1 VRLFALGCV
10 DTPQAS
16 RTLQPLMGMTPGRP
30 RRGRNTTG
38 LNAGRRTSAGVAS
51 AVLSLAT
58 AMVASAAVEITLD
71 GPEFDVLRVESRERG
86 NPGAAL
92 GTAVAAW
99 RAENWELAR
108 DLLQGVSGR
117 YPVVADHADLLLLRI
132 ALEVGDAAKT
142 AELASAWDHADPSLG
157 AEVSEILGNAR
168 ATLGDSTAAR
178 NAWQAAIAGDP
189 LGANHARLH
198 LKLAD
203 SFAADGDFAAALKS
217 FLEVWTGHPTSPQA
231 EPANAA
237 LDRIAAERGSDPRTA
252 THYRRRADVFFRRHD
267 NEAALA
273 DYERA
278 LAMGM
283 LGKSETR
290 RASRQ
295 RAQTL
300 FRLRRYPEAVEA
312 YGALRPAPEY
322 LTERARA
329 IARAGDPV
337 AGAREL
343 EVIARNSKG
352 RVSARAL
359 FLAGLLW
366 DGEGKSERARSLFER
381 VIRTAA
387 GTSYANVAL
396 WNFGWSA
403 YREGRIDEARRS
415 FERLL
420 SHDAKGVS
428 ALRARYWLART
439 REAQGDLAAEAAFA
453 ELAREFPLSYYG
465 WRARLRVDDRALPR
479 RKSDRAIDLGSESLG
494 PEAMARPR
502 ILLEAGLEAEGR
514 RELDHLYPQ
523 AESLADRLALS
534 NLYANSG
541 DFNRSQ
547 RLIVEEF
554 STSLARGP
562 IPEQLEMWWY
572 AWPAPYGEDMRRAT
586 GDGDWIEP
594 GLVYAL
600 MREESGYRPTVVS
613 AVGARGLLQIM
624 PETGERLAQDVAMS
638 DFDPD
643 DLFEPAVNIRL
654 GSHYLR
660 NLLIRFD
667 GQLSAAI
674 ASYNAGPTAV
684 SRWIDPELDDD
695 EWVESIPYD
704 QTRAYVKR
712 VLRSLYAY
720 RVLY

>member
-1 VRLFALGCV
+1 
-10 DTPQAS
+10 
-16 RTLQPLMGMTPGRP
+16 MGMTPGRS
-30 RRGRNTTG
+30 RRVGNTTG
-38 LNAGRRTSAGVAS
+38 PSGRRFARAGFAT
-51 AVLSLAT
+51 AVLSLAAT
-58 AMVASAAVEITLD
+58 LIASAAVKISPEDPALD
-71 GPEFDVLRVESRERG
+71 GIQVERRESG

-92 GTAVAAW
+92 AAAVAAW
-99 RAENWELAR
+99 RAENWDLAR
-108 DLLQGVSGR
+108 ELLTDVSAR
-117 YPVVADHADLLLLRI
+117 YPLIADYADLLLLRI
-132 ALEVGDAAKT
+132 ALANDDPAQTAA
-142 AELASAWDHADPSLG
+142 LAAAWDHSDSQLG
-157 AEVSEILGNAR
+157 AEVSEILANAR
-168 ATLGDSTAAR
+168 AALGESEAAR
-178 NAWQAAIAGDP
+178 TAWQAAIAADS
-189 LGANHARLH
+189 LAANHARLQ

-203 SFAADGDFAAALKS
+203 SFAADGDSATALKS
-217 FLEVWTGHPTSPQA
+217 FLEVWTTHPTSPEA
-231 EPANAA
+231 ERAGAA
-237 LDRIAAERGSDPRTA
+237 LDELATQRGSDPRTA
-252 THYRRRADVFFRRHD
+252 SHHRRRADAFFRHRN

-278 LAMGM
+278 IALGT
-283 LGKSETR
+283 LGKSEAR
-290 RASRQ
+290 RAKRQ
-295 RAQTL
+295 RAHTL

-312 YGALRPAPEY
+312 YGALPPAPEY
-322 LTERARA
+322 LIERARA
-329 IARAGDPV
+329 IARAGDPA

-366 DGEGKSERARSLFER
+366 DGEGKTERARNLFER
-381 VIRTAA
+381 VIGSAA

-403 YREGRIDEARRS
+403 YREGRIDEARQS

-420 SHDAKGVS
+420 SRDAKGVS

-439 REAQGDLAAEAAFA
+439 REAQGELAAEAAFA
-453 ELAREFPLSYYG
+453 EIAREYPLSYYG

-479 RKSDRAIDLGSESLG
+479 EKSERTIDPGTEALGLD
-494 PEAMARPR
+494 AMARPQ

-514 RELDHLYPQ
+514 RELNRLYPQ
-523 AESLADRLALS
+523 AKSLVDRLALS

-554 STSLARGP
+554 STTLARGP

-572 AWPAPYGEDMRRAT
+572 AWPAPFSEDMSRAT
-586 GDGDWIEP
+586 NDGDWIEP

-600 MREESGYRPTVVS
+600 MREESGYRPRVVS
-613 AVGARGLLQIM
+613 TVGARGLLQIM
-624 PETGERLAQDVAMS
+624 PKTGEKLAQEVALAT
-638 DFDPD
+638 FDPE
-643 DLFEPAVNIRL
+643 DLFDPTVNIRL

-660 NLLIRFD
+660 TLLIRFD
-667 GQLSAAI
+667 NQASAAI
-674 ASYNAGPTAV
+674 ASYNAGPNAV
-684 SRWIDPELDDD
+684 ARWIDPELDDD
-695 EWVESIPYD
+695 EWVEAIPYD

>member
-1 VRLFALGCV
+1 
-10 DTPQAS
+10 
-16 RTLQPLMGMTPGRP
+16 M
-30 RRGRNTTG
+30 
-38 LNAGRRTSAGVAS
+38 
-51 AVLSLAT
+51 LSLA
-58 AMVASAAVEITLD
+58 AAGFASAAIGIAPD
-71 GPEFDVLRVESRERG
+71 GRELGVLRVETRERG

-92 GTAVAAW
+92 GAAVAAW
-99 RAENWELAR
+99 RAGNWELAR
-108 DLLQGVSGR
+108 GRLQGVSTR

-132 ALEVGDAAKT
+132 AFDAGDASGT
-142 AELASAWDHADPSLG
+142 AALAATWNHSDSPLG

-168 ATLGDSTAAR
+168 ADLGESVAAR
-178 NAWQAAIAGDP
+178 IAWQAALEADP
-189 LGANHARLH
+189 LGANHARLQ

-203 SFAADGDFAAALKS
+203 SYAADGDSAAALKS
-217 FLEVWTGHPTSPQA
+217 FLDVWTTHPTSPQA

-237 LDRIAAERGSDPRTA
+237 LDRIASERGSDPRTA
-252 THYRRRADVFFRRHD
+252 THFRRRADVFFRRHD
-267 NEAALA
+267 NPAALA
-273 DYERA
+273 GYERA
-278 LAMGM
+278 LAMGT

-290 RASRQ
+290 RAKRQ
-295 RAQTL
+295 RAHTL

-312 YGALRPAPEY
+312 YGALPLAPEY

-329 IARAGDPV
+329 IARAGDPA

-366 DGEGKSERARSLFER
+366 HGEGKTERARSLFER
-381 VIRTAA
+381 VIGTAA
-387 GTSYANVAL
+387 GTSYANIAL

-403 YREGRIDEARRS
+403 YREGRIGEAQQS

-420 SHDAKGVS
+420 SRDAKGIS

-439 REAQGDLAAEAAFA
+439 REAQGDLTAAAAFA
-453 ELAREFPLSYYG
+453 DIAREFPLSYYG

-479 RKSDRAIDLGSESLG
+479 RTSERAVDPGTDTLG
-494 PEAMARPR
+494 PDALARPQ

-514 RELDHLYPQ
+514 RELDRLYPQ
-523 AESLADRLALS
+523 ANSLLDRLALS

-541 DFNRSQ
+541 DFDRSH

-554 STSLARGP
+554 SSTLAGGP

-572 AWPAPYGEDMRRAT
+572 AWPAPFGEDMRRAT

-594 GLVYAL
+594 GLVYAV
-600 MREESGYRPTVVS
+600 MREESGYRPAVVS
-613 AVGARGLLQIM
+613 PVGARGLLQIM
-624 PETGERLAQDVAMS
+624 PETGERLARDVALT
-638 DFDPD
+638 DLHPD
-643 DLFEPAVNIRL
+643 DLFEPGINIQL

-660 NLLIRFD
+660 TLLIRFD

-684 SRWIDPELDDD
+684 TAWIDPELDDD
-695 EWVESIPYD
+695 EWVEAIPYD